1 MMYTFPFAKQIDNSL
16 TGWWF
21 QLFFMFTPKIG
32 GGNDPIWLQKYFSNG
47 LVQPPTN
54 LWTPNLSSFDFGW
67 NMYKRLQRF
76 LKFHLPPTLTS
87 FFKMHIL
94 SCELVTGAP
103 MEDVLEAMQGMTQ
116 KSNLCFGA
124 FWGPHILSLIFDDNG
139 FPILSRMGCSTC
151 RWLCMFLFF
160 FSGKKIARRIESQQ
174 IRCQKSCFPSNETHQ
189 QSRHNFGH
197 CHGPVAAKIS
207 AADFVGGS

>member
-1 MMYTFPFAKQIDNSL
+1 
-16 TGWWF
+16 
-21 QLFFMFTPKIG
+21 
-32 GGNDPIWLQKYFSNG
+32 
-47 LVQPPTN
+47 
-54 LWTPNLSSFDFGW
+54 
-67 NMYKRLQRF
+67 MYKRLQRF

-87 FFKMHIL
+87 LFKMHIL

-151 RWLCMFLFF
+151 RWLCMFLFLF
-160 FSGKKIARRIESQQ
+160 FFREKNRTKNRISTDPMPEVLFSKQRNTSAKPPQ
-174 IRCQKSCFPSNETHQ
+174 LWPLPWTRGGQDQRCWFCWGVLVVGWKWVFEVWPQKTWFRCC
-189 QSRHNFGH
+189 R
-197 CHGPVAAKIS
+197 I
-207 AADFVGGS
+207 